1 MCANQ
6 RSKKRD
12 QLIGAYVSP
21 ELKARI
27 VAEAK
32 RKGTTLAD
40 YIRWVVEE
48 NTKGDDHAEKN

>member
-1 MCANQ
+1 
-6 RSKKRD
+6 
-12 QLIGAYVSP
+12 VSP

-32 RKGTTLAD
+32 HNGKTLAD

-48 NTKGDDHAEKN
+48 NTKGDDYGAKN